1 MLGYHMIEAHEIAA
15 APERATLGILLVAL
29 HTVEQALYIE
39 HPTLLHEDL
48 IKPGRPPTLALAGK
62 IIDRCDKL
70 AILIEQYDEAVEVAL
85 GNYPDYSDKIPF

>member
-1 MLGYHMIEAHEIAA
+1 MLGHHMIEAYQIAA
-15 APERATLGILLVAL
+15 APERATLGILLVVL

-48 IKPGRPPTLALAGK
+48 IKPGRPRTLSLAGK

-70 AILIEQYDEAVEVAL
+70 GILIEKYDEAVEEAL
-85 GNYPDYSDKIPF
+85 GNYPNYSDEIPF